1 MPLYEYEC
9 EQDGTVIEVQR
20 PMADA
25 DKPLHDPEGKGRSFK
40 RKFSVFATHGA
51 APSAGASSGSHV
63 HTGGCACGRPGGGCG
78 RMG

>member
-25 DKPLHDPEGKGRSFK
+25 DKPLHDPEGKGRTFR
-40 RKFSVFATHGA
+40 RKFSVFSTHGTTPGA
-51 APSAGASSGSHV
+51 APGTHV
-63 HTGGCACGRPGGGCG
+63 HTGGCACGRPGAGCS
-78 RMG
+78 MG